1 MSVLCVLVDESIQ
14 PLWDDCAV
22 NRSTHILYCIGYK
35 NHSPLHKLMTL
46 LAFNNPKTANEMYLS
61 MCGIVIFKA

>member
-1 MSVLCVLVDESIQ
+1 MSMLCILVDESIQ

-35 NHSPLHKLMTL
+35 KHSLLANLMTL
-46 LAFNNPKTANEMYLS
+46 
-61 MCGIVIFKA
+61 